1 MSQSFKL
8 QKDRLNRKAEMASF
22 HLLYLT
28 QSVWCFSLG
37 KKAPLFWPRQPLLD
51 PGYIFLLPRA
61 EMYTVQENGHF
72 LETKQTTNNS
82 KERQNGQTDKIE
94 LDKEELFFLLLISFF
109 LSFFFL
115 FFFVF
120 VIVDGQHAF
129 FQFVYFCM
137 WC

>member
-1 MSQSFKL
+1 
-8 QKDRLNRKAEMASF
+8 
-22 HLLYLT
+22 
-28 QSVWCFSLG
+28 
-37 KKAPLFWPRQPLLD
+37 
-51 PGYIFLLPRA
+51 
-61 EMYTVQENGHF
+61 MYTVQENGHF

-129 FQFVYFCM
+129 FHFVYFCM